1 MSEERMYVTVP
12 LSYRK
17 DGRVFL
23 DDEAVASEVLTERL
37 RQVMTSREQKE
48 VFLRGDGGV
57 LLQELMEV
65 FDRLKDGGVERVGIV
80 AQVAPPRKGT
90 TGR

>member
-1 MSEERMYVTVP
+1 
-12 LSYRK
+12 
-17 DGRVFL
+17 
-23 DDEAVASEVLTERL
+23 
-37 RQVMTSREQKE
+37 
-48 VFLRGDGGV
+48 V

-80 AQVAPPRKGT
+80 AQVAPRKGT